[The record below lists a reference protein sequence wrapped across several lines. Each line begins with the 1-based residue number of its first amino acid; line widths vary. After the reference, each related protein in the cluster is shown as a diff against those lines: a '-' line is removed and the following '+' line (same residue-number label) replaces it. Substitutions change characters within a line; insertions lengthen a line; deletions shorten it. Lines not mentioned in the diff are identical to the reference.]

1 VTVGGRIALAI
12 AIAVACGA
20 GGFLAYNHLGPEH
33 ASLTP
38 IPEGEPAP
46 VPPPEVAAA
55 AEEAPAEQP
64 VADMVPDV
72 SLADRAGVQRKLS
85 DWKGQPVLI
94 NFWATWCAPCRKEIP
109 LLKELRQ
116 TRKADRFEVIGI
128 AVDERD
134 AVLKYAQEIGID
146 YPILIG
152 EADGM
157 KAANAFGVPL
167 VFPFSV
173 FADRQGRIVTVKI
186 GELHKDEAEFILDRV
201 RELDGG
207 KAQLPAVQEQISTK
221 LAELAAERARKVD
234 PKHADKGAN
243 PA

>member
-1 VTVGGRIALAI
+1 VKPGVRIALAI

-20 GGFLAYNHLGPEH
+20 GGFLVYEH
-33 ASLTP
+33 SGAARTALTAVP
-38 IPEGEPAP
+38 ANEAP
-46 VPPPEVAAA
+46 VPPPEVTQA
-55 AEEAPAEQP
+55 EAPEERQIART
-64 VADMVPDV
+64 VPDV
-72 SLADRAGVQRKLS
+72 ALADRAGAQRKLS

-109 LLKELRQ
+109 LLKSLREA
-116 TRKADRFEVIGI
+116 RKADRLEVIGI
-128 AVDERD
+128 AVDERA

-152 EADGM
+152 EKEGM
-157 KAANAFGVPL
+157 DAASAFGVPL

-186 GELHKDEAEFILDRV
+186 GELHADEADFILDQV
-201 RELDGG
+201 RDLDAG
-207 KAQLPAVQEQISTK
+207 KAALPAAQEAIATK
-221 LAELAAERARKVD
+221 LGELAAERARKAA
-234 PKHADKGAN
+234 PKGAEAGAN